1 MKKFSAVLLVLALVG
16 GALFA
21 SFTGN
26 ASVSLGVDLD
36 KETYGFANGTS
47 LTGDLTFL
55 ELLVDKAGE
64 GDIYAEIKA
73 ELSLGVDFE
82 KVSSGFNPFAGFS
95 APASADLIVAQNAV
109 LAYQES
115 HSDGDGIFDYDELT
129 PAEKEAYDK
138 LVANVA
144 ELTPGSGIA
153 GVAKITSAK
162 IIGDGWY
169 VGILGA
175 LGAPNFAITAIERDA
190 VTGASLLDLR
200 ETGIKAPG
208 VEVGFAGYSISL
220 GIDGKYTEGKETH
233 KVLVSARTPE
243 YNLAEGVTAKA
254 GAAVLLN
261 DGNFKGAISLAGG
274 FAKDDLDISL
284 ATDLLMDKTGVAD
297 LKFDAEVALAATYDF
312 LTADVYFATK
322 AMAAADQTAPPS
334 YVDPNIL
341 SVKLGAVIE
350 GFNITVKGLDLVN
363 QQDLSASVSYA
374 INDAFTVAVRGGY
387 NIKNEEWKAGAGV
400 EYTHDMFTASLDAD
414 LNGTDEV
421 KGLELGATIKSETLV
436 DGATLSLGYANEN
449 ILADKKGAITA
460 KAVIKF

>member
-21 SFTGN
+21 SFTGS
-26 ASVSLGVDLD
+26 AGVTFGVNLD
-36 KETYGFANGTS
+36 DETYGFGNPTLLEA
-47 LTGDLTFL
+47 DVTFQ
-55 ELLVDKAGE
+55 ERLVDKAGE
-64 GDIYAEIKA
+64 GDIYAEIQA
-73 ELSLGVDFE
+73 ELALSFALGDE
-82 KVSSGFNPFAGFS
+82 EANPFEGEADGF
-95 APASADLIVAQNAV
+95 
-109 LAYQES
+109 
-115 HSDGDGIFDYDELT
+115 
-129 PAEKEAYDK
+129 
-138 LVANVA
+138 VANV
-144 ELTPGSGIA
+144 E
-153 GVAKITSAK
+153 ITSAK
-162 IIGDGWY
+162 IIGDNWY

-175 LGAPNFAITAIERDA
+175 LGAPNFAKTAIELNAD
-190 VTGASLLDLR
+190 TGASLLNLMADGM
-200 ETGIKAPG
+200 TAPG
-208 VEVGFAGYSISL
+208 VEVGFAGYSFGL
-220 GIDGKYTEGKETH
+220 GIDGKYKEGEETY
-233 KVLVSARTPE
+233 KVLVAARTPE
-243 YNLAEGVTAKA
+243 YEIADGVTAKA
-254 GAAVLLN
+254 GAAVFLN
-261 DGNFKGAISLAGG
+261 DGDFKGAVSLAGG

-284 ATDLLMDKTGVAD
+284 ATDLLMDKTGAAD

-421 KGLELGATIKSETLV
+421 KGLELGATIKSTTLV
-436 DGATLSLGYANEN
+436 DGAILSLGYANAN

-460 KAVIKF
+460 KAVIEF

>member
-26 ASVSLGVDLD
+26 AAVSFGVDFD
-36 KETYGFANGTS
+36 KKEYGFVNSTELKAEITI
-47 LTGDLTFL
+47 L
-55 ELLVDKAGE
+55 ERIGSAKGE
-64 GDIYAEIKA
+64 TDIYAEINA
-73 ELSLGVDFE
+73 ELALAFVLDDVVLYDVSGVD
-82 KVSSGFNPFAGFS
+82 
-95 APASADLIVAQNAV
+95 LNATG
-109 LAYQES
+109 LE
-115 HSDGDGIFDYDELT
+115 GT
-129 PAEKEAYDK
+129 
-138 LVANVA
+138 
-144 ELTPGSGIA
+144 
-153 GVAKITSAK
+153 AKITSAK
-162 IIGDGWY
+162 IIGDNWY

-175 LGAPNFAITAIERDA
+175 LGAPNFAKTAIELNAD
-190 VTGASLLDLR
+190 TGASLLNLR
-200 ETGIKAPG
+200 AAGMTAPG
-208 VEVGFAGYSISL
+208 VEVGFAGYSFGL
-220 GIDGKYTEGKETH
+220 GIDGKYKEGEETY
-233 KVLVSARTPE
+233 KVLVAARTPE
-243 YNLAEGVTAKA
+243 YEIADGVTAKA
-254 GAAVLLN
+254 GAAVFLN
-261 DGNFKGAISLAGG
+261 DGDFKGAVSLAGG

-322 AMAAADQTAPPS
+322 AMAADLQTAPPS

-421 KGLELGATIKSETLV
+421 KGLELGATIKSTTLV
-436 DGATLSLGYANEN
+436 DGAILSLGYANAN

-460 KAVIKF
+460 KAVIEF

>member
-21 SFTGN
+21 SFTGS
-26 ASVSLGVDLD
+26 AGVTFGVNLD
-36 KETYGFANGTS
+36 DETYGFGNPTLLEA
-47 LTGDLTFL
+47 DVTFQ
-55 ELLVDKAGE
+55 ERLVDKAGE
-64 GDIYAEIKA
+64 GDIYAEIQA
-73 ELSLGVDFE
+73 ELALSFALGDE
-82 KVSSGFNPFAGFS
+82 EDNPFEGE
-95 APASADLIVAQNAV
+95 AD
-109 LAYQES
+109 E
-115 HSDGDGIFDYDELT
+115 F
-129 PAEKEAYDK
+129 
-138 LVANVA
+138 VANV
-144 ELTPGSGIA
+144 E
-153 GVAKITSAK
+153 ITSAK
-162 IIGDGWY
+162 IIGDNWY

-175 LGAPNFAITAIERDA
+175 LGAPNFAETAIELNAD
-190 VTGASLLDLR
+190 TGASLLNLR
-200 ETGIKAPG
+200 AAAGMTAPG
-208 VEVGFAGYSISL
+208 VEVGFAGYSFGL
-220 GIDGKYTEGKETH
+220 GIDGKYKEGEERY
-233 KVLVSARTPE
+233 KVLVAARTPE
-243 YNLAEGVTAKA
+243 YEIADGVTAKA
-254 GAAVLLN
+254 GAAVFLN
-261 DGNFKGAISLAGG
+261 DGDFKGAVSLAGG

-284 ATDLLMDKTGVAD
+284 ATDLLMDKTGAAD

-421 KGLELGATIKSETLV
+421 KGLELGATIKSTTLV
-436 DGATLSLGYANEN
+436 DGAILSLGYANAN

-460 KAVIKF
+460 KAVIEF

>member
-21 SFTGN
+21 SFTGS
-26 ASVSLGVDLD
+26 AGVTFGVNLD
-36 KETYGFANGTS
+36 DETYGFGNPTLLEA
-47 LTGDLTFL
+47 DVTFQ
-55 ELLVDKAGE
+55 ERLVDKAGE
-64 GDIYAEIKA
+64 GDIYAEIQA
-73 ELSLGVDFE
+73 ELALSFALGDE
-82 KVSSGFNPFAGFS
+82 EANPFEGEADGF
-95 APASADLIVAQNAV
+95 
-109 LAYQES
+109 
-115 HSDGDGIFDYDELT
+115 
-129 PAEKEAYDK
+129 
-138 LVANVA
+138 VANV
-144 ELTPGSGIA
+144 E
-153 GVAKITSAK
+153 ITSAK
-162 IIGDGWY
+162 IIGDNWY

-175 LGAPNFAITAIERDA
+175 LGAPNFAKTAIELNAD
-190 VTGASLLDLR
+190 TGASLLNLR
-200 ETGIKAPG
+200 AAGMTAPG
-208 VEVGFAGYSISL
+208 VEVGFAGYSFGL
-220 GIDGKYTEGKETH
+220 GIDGKYKEGEETY
-233 KVLVSARTPE
+233 KVLVAARTPE
-243 YNLAEGVTAKA
+243 YEIADGVTAKA
-254 GAAVLLN
+254 GAAVFLN
-261 DGNFKGAISLAGG
+261 DGDFKGAVSLAGG

-284 ATDLLMDKTGVAD
+284 ATDLLMDKTGAAD

-421 KGLELGATIKSETLV
+421 KGLELGATIKSTTLV
-436 DGATLSLGYANEN
+436 DGAILSLGYANAN

-460 KAVIKF
+460 KAVIEF

>member
-21 SFTGN
+21 SFTGS
-26 ASVSLGVDLD
+26 AGVTFGVNLD
-36 KETYGFANGTS
+36 DETYGFGNSTLLEA
-47 LTGDLTFL
+47 DVTFQ
-55 ELLVDKAGE
+55 ERLVDKAGE
-64 GDIYAEIKA
+64 GDIYAEIQA
-73 ELSLGVDFE
+73 ELALSFALGDE
-82 KVSSGFNPFAGFS
+82 EANPFEGEADGF
-95 APASADLIVAQNAV
+95 
-109 LAYQES
+109 
-115 HSDGDGIFDYDELT
+115 
-129 PAEKEAYDK
+129 
-138 LVANVA
+138 VANV
-144 ELTPGSGIA
+144 E
-153 GVAKITSAK
+153 ITSAK
-162 IIGDGWY
+162 IIGDNWY

-175 LGAPNFAITAIERDA
+175 LGAPNFAKTAIELNAD
-190 VTGASLLDLR
+190 TGASLLNLR
-200 ETGIKAPG
+200 AAGMTAPG
-208 VEVGFAGYSISL
+208 VEVGFAGYSFGL
-220 GIDGKYTEGKETH
+220 GIDGKYKEGEETY
-233 KVLVSARTPE
+233 KVLVAARTPE
-243 YNLAEGVTAKA
+243 YEIADGVTAKA
-254 GAAVLLN
+254 GAAVFLN
-261 DGNFKGAISLAGG
+261 DGDFKGAVSLAGG

-284 ATDLLMDKTGVAD
+284 ATDLLMDKTGAAD

-421 KGLELGATIKSETLV
+421 KGLELGATIKSTTLV
-436 DGATLSLGYANEN
+436 DGAILSLGYANAN

-460 KAVIKF
+460 KAVIEF

>member
-1 MKKFSAVLLVLALVG
+1 MKKISAVLLVLALVG

-21 SFTGN
+21 SFTGS
-26 ASVSLGVDLD
+26 AEVTFGVDLD
-36 KETYGFANGTS
+36 TENYGFVNTPALEAEIAILERVGGAK
-47 LTGDLTFL
+47 GDS
-55 ELLVDKAGE
+55 
-64 GDIYAEIKA
+64 DIYAEITA
-73 ELSLGVDFE
+73 ELSLSLDWATGGDVITD
-82 KVSSGFNPFAGFS
+82 SFAG
-95 APASADLIVAQNAV
+95 
-109 LAYQES
+109 E
-115 HSDGDGIFDYDELT
+115 
-129 PAEKEAYDK
+129 
-138 LVANVA
+138 
-144 ELTPGSGIA
+144 
-153 GVAKITSAK
+153 AKITSAK

-175 LGAPNFAITAIERDA
+175 LGAPNFAKTAIELNAD
-190 VTGASLLDLR
+190 TGASLLDLR
-200 ETGIKAPG
+200 AAAGMTAPG
-208 VEVGFAGYSISL
+208 VEVGFAGYSFGL
-220 GIDGKYTEGKETH
+220 GIDGKYKEGEETY
-233 KVLVSARTPE
+233 KVLVAARTPE
-243 YNLAEGVTAKA
+243 YEIADGVTAKA
-254 GAAVLLN
+254 GAAVFLN
-261 DGNFKGAISLAGG
+261 DGDFKGAVSLAGG

-322 AMAAADQTAPPS
+322 AMAADLQTAPPS

-421 KGLELGATIKSETLV
+421 KGLELGATIKSTTLV
-436 DGATLSLGYANEN
+436 DGAILSLGYANAN

-460 KAVIKF
+460 KAVIEF